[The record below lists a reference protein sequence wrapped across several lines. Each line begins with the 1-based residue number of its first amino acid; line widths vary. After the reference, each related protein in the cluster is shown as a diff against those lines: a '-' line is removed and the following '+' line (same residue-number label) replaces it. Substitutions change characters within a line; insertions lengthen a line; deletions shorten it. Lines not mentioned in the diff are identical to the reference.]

1 MEYCP
6 GGTLADAAKAG
17 LPEEMIRK
25 YTKELLV
32 AVNVLHEHDIVHRD
46 IKGELVLLSG
56 CSYLRYNCIIHVP
69 KTTLGISKV

>member
-25 YTKELLV
+25 YTKELLI

-46 IKGELVLLSG
+46 IKGETMLDT
-56 CSYLRYNCIIHVP
+56 
-69 KTTLGISKV
+69 K